1 MENLKIGDRVVM
13 NDKYHVSDSNKGRVF
28 EVESEPYE
36 IGGTLCVKLKDWRG
50 AYAADGLTKVGKTKK
65 QLIIETLDKI
75 DKKDL
80 PLVVKDLKTKA
91 LLRLLAGEI
100 TQDAAD
106 LIIETCEEYL
116 ATHGAKA

>member
-1 MENLKIGDRVVM
+1 MEK
-13 NDKYHVSDSNKGRVF
+13 
-28 EVESEPYE
+28 
-36 IGGTLCVKLKDWRG
+36 
-50 AYAADGLTKVGKTKK
+50 KK

-106 LIIETCEEYL
+106 LLLETCEEYL